1 MKTEGEKEGQLFKLF
16 KKVSKAKRRGDPIKN
31 ILRVNRKAVMF
42 SRKMN
47 EKLLKII
54 ERVVEMDRP
63 ILMHDKLDII
73 WDKEPSLP
81 KPPLTIEPLSPLQSL
96 FNPGGGSALTSK
108 DPL

>member
-1 MKTEGEKEGQLFKLF
+1 MF
-16 KKVSKAKRRGDPIKN
+16 KKVPASKRRGDPIKN
-31 ILRVNRKAVMF
+31 ILRVNKKAVMF
-42 SRKMN
+42 SKKMN

-54 ERVVEMDRP
+54 ERVVELDRP

-81 KPPLTIEPLSPLQSL
+81 KPPGSPLPLQSSI
-96 FNPGGGSALTSK
+96 FNPGEGSALTSK